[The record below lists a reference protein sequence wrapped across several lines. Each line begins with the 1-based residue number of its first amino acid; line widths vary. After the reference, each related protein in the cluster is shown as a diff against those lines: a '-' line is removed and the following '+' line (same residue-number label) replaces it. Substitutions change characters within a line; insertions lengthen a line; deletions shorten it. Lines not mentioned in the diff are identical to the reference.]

1 MRKRVH
7 GSHHTGETPKVT
19 ATRNLSVE
27 TGGPRAQGFHGGQA
41 GPSMADLF
49 PIGIGVGFMTP
60 KSADRGSW
68 APGSSDTDRK
78 PRWLHTH
85 TSPGQPFPAHS
96 LEHGD
101 EQVEQQDVGKEQIEA
116 EQGDRQPL
124 GESGCLPCPVTLGTL
139 GLVGVCAIGAA
150 LVHAEVHTCEEWAGQ
165 PENRKSVSRNWLP
178 GTLAVGALRVPIG
191 SDIPRVRD

>member
-1 MRKRVH
+1 MY

-19 ATRNLSVE
+19 ATRNLSTE

-49 PIGIGVGFMTP
+49 PVGIGVGFMSP
-60 KSADRGSW
+60 KSEDRGYW
-68 APGSSDTDRK
+68 APGSSDTDRM
-78 PRWLHTH
+78 PHWLHTH
-85 TSPGQPFPAHS
+85 SHEVVTCLSVHTPAQDSLSLHRCLHS

-124 GESGCLPCPVTLGTL
+124 GESGCLPCPVTLRTL

-150 LVHAEVHTCEEWAGQ
+150 LVHAEVHTCGGVGGAT
-165 PENRKSVSRNWLP
+165 RKQEVSLQSPHR
-178 GTLAVGALRVPIG
+178 LRHPK
-191 SDIPRVRD
+191 S

>member
-1 MRKRVH
+1 MTQ
-7 GSHHTGETPKVT
+7 TGC
-19 ATRNLSVE
+19 
-27 TGGPRAQGFHGGQA
+27 HGG
-41 GPSMADLF
+41 S
-49 PIGIGVGFMTP
+49 
-60 KSADRGSW
+60 
-68 APGSSDTDRK
+68 
-78 PRWLHTH
+78 TH
-85 TSPGQPFPAHS
+85 TLLPVHTPAQDSLSLHGRLHS

-191 SDIPRVRD
+191 SDIPRVRDWVSG